1 MNKKVIIGI
10 IAAIVVV
17 AAIVVAII
25 FLGKEKLQEVTLSLD
40 LDYGEEIETATANIG
55 YPKKPEIE
63 FINDTSSS
71 KVFEIKDKNCK
82 LEVELIELL
91 ESVYDENKE
100 ADKEE
105 EGYKDIKVNGYDG
118 YIMKGTY
125 SLEGKLLLANDETN
139 INKVLNFT
147 VETINNSASD
157 ESVNPEQLYNLK
169 EVQTIIKSVK
179 YNGSKFV
186 NKADNS
192 TETTK
197 VDE

>member
-40 LDYGEEIETATANIG
+40 LDYGEEIETATATIG
-55 YPKKPEIE
+55 YPNKPKIE
-63 FINDTSSS
+63 FIDDTTST
-71 KVFEIKDKNCK
+71 KKFEIKDKNCK
-82 LEVELIELL
+82 LEVSLVELL

-100 ADKEE
+100 EDKSE
-105 EGYKDIKVNGYDG
+105 EGYKEIKINGYDG
-118 YIMKGTY
+118 YIKKGTY
-125 SLEGKLLLANDETN
+125 SIEGYILLANDESN

-147 VETINNSASD
+147 VEAIDSSKSN
-157 ESVNPEQLYNLK
+157 ESENPESLYNLK
-169 EVQTIIKSVK
+169 EVQTILKSVK

-186 NKADNS
+186 NKAENN
-192 TETTK
+192 TE